1 MSTKEIK
8 ETKEAKEKVVE
19 KKAVEKEVVKET
31 KETKETKEIT
41 QESVIITKNAYLLIN
56 FEGSQVDE
64 LECPL
69 KITYPM
75 DFGGFLC
82 TISGYQNKKLVE
94 YVLPHNRYYLEIRY
108 MDEEES

>member
-19 KKAVEKEVVKET
+19 KKAVEKEVV

-75 DFGGFLC
+75 EFGGFLC

-94 YVLPHNRYYLEIRY
+94 YVIPHNRYYLEIRY
-108 MDEEES
+108 VEEEKE

>member
-1 MSTKEIK
+1 MSIK
-8 ETKEAKEKVVE
+8 EVKEKVVE
-19 KKAVEKEVVKET
+19 KVVEKAVEKAVEKVEKVEKVKE
-31 KETKETKEIT
+31 KEIT
-41 QESVIITKNAYLLIN
+41 QESIIITKNAYLLIN